1 MPRLLHLGE
10 ELIGWKRAASL
21 CAAAAMDSG
30 PAKAPIREMRMSE
43 STENAG
49 LLGLRLKNKLGAGE
63 LALCL
68 TVRFS
73 RTIEIV
79 QIAKTA
85 GYDALYLD
93 LEHSAMSIDQAS
105 QIAMAAAMG
114 GVLPLVRVPGFDPHN
129 ISRVLDGGAQGV
141 IVPHVDSAEEAT
153 RCVEASR
160 YPPLGSRSL
169 SGLGPLVGQS
179 VKTEEAY
186 RLINE
191 NTLLIAM
198 LESPQAIENAD
209 AIAATEGVDMLL
221 IGTNDLCAEMGI
233 PGELGH
239 DKVRDAYRAMADAC
253 KAHDKAIGI
262 GGIKEGPMLDAIY
275 AMGARFILGR
285 VDGALLGQA
294 AAKEVADFRTLAT

>member
-1 MPRLLHLGE
+1 
-10 ELIGWKRAASL
+10 
-21 CAAAAMDSG
+21 
-30 PAKAPIREMRMSE
+30 MSE
-43 STENAG
+43 SIKDEA
-49 LLGLRLKNKLGAGE
+49 LLGLHLKKRLAAGE
-63 LALCL
+63 LTLCH

-73 RTIEIV
+73 RSVEIV

-93 LEHSAMSIDQAS
+93 LEHSTLTIDQTA
-105 QIAMAAAMG
+105 QISMAAAMA
-114 GVLPLVRVPGFDPHN
+114 GVLPLVRVPGHDPHN

-141 IVPHVDSAEEAT
+141 IVPHVDNAEEAA
-153 RCVEASR
+153 RAVDASR

-169 SGLGPLVGQS
+169 SGLGPLAGQS
-179 VKTEEAY
+179 VGIEDAY

-191 NTLLIAM
+191 NTVLIAM
-198 LESPQAIENAD
+198 LESPEAIENAD

-233 PGELGH
+233 PGELVH
-239 DKVRDAYRAMADAC
+239 DKVREAYQAMADAC
-253 KAHDKAIGI
+253 KVHGKAIGI
-262 GGIKEGPMLDAIY
+262 GGIKEGPMLEDIY

-294 AAKEVADFRTLAT
+294 ASGEVAAFSKLAT